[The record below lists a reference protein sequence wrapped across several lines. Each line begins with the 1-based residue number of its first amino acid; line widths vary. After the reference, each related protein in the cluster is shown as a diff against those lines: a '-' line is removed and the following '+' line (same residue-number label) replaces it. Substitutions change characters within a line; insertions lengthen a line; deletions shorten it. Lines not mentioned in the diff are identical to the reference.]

1 MIQQLISQTREEN
14 KENKMKLNRRSR
26 VNMLILI
33 SLATIALVIVLMN
46 NAQKRDEAFDEPYH
60 PFISEEAKQEYLAFY
75 DEHAESWPV
84 DSDTLMVPTSFGET
98 FVRIS
103 GPENGQPLVL
113 LAGDSENSLAWIPQ
127 IEALS
132 KDYRVYAVDNI
143 YDNGRSVYSRPIEK
157 PEDYVKWLDDLFIEL
172 GLENI
177 NLVGFSYGGWQ
188 AAMYAFEHPERL
200 NKLVLIS
207 SHGGVNP
214 RIEVMV
220 RGMTYYLFPTETRVK
235 NYIYWFLPDAT
246 ANEESK
252 PVVDDMVAATYLS
265 FQTFKR
271 RSFVNPTVFND
282 EDWQNLAVPTLY
294 MMGENDVM
302 FSAEKATSH
311 LNEVAPDIQTMVT
324 SDAGHDITFIKSDWV
339 NEQILLFFEE

>member
-1 MIQQLISQTREEN
+1 MNFNRN
-14 KENKMKLNRRSR
+14 KVNK
-26 VNMLILI
+26 LILI
-33 SLATIALVIVLMN
+33 TLATITFVIVLRN
-46 NAQKRDEAFDEPYH
+46 NAQKRNELFDEPYH
-60 PFISEEAKQEYLAFY
+60 PFKSEEAKQQYLAYY

-84 DSDTLMVPTSFGET
+84 DSETLMVPTSFGET

-103 GPENGQPLVL
+103 GPEDGHPLVL

-127 IEALS
+127 IEALA

-143 YDNGRSVYSRPIEK
+143 YDNGRSVYSRPIENL
-157 PEDYVKWLDDLFIEL
+157 DDFVQWLDDLFIEL

-207 SHGGVNP
+207 SHGSINP
-214 RIEVMV
+214 RIEIFV
-220 RGMTYYLFPTETRVK
+220 RGMTYYFFPTEARVK

-252 PVVDDMVAATYLS
+252 QVVDTMVNATYLS

-271 RSFVNPTVFND
+271 RSFVSPTVFKD
-282 EDWQNLAVPTLY
+282 EEWQNLEVPTLY
-294 MMGENDVM
+294 MIGENDVM
-302 FSAEKATSH
+302 FSAEKSILN
-311 LNEVAPDIQTMVT
+311 LNEVAPDIQTMIT
-324 SDAGHDITFIKSDWV
+324 SDAGHDITFLKSDWV
-339 NEQILLFFEE
+339 NEQILRFFEE